1 MFARYMLFVFCQLAA
16 IANAETYSAR
26 VVAISDG
33 DTVTVLDESMRQHRI
48 RLAGIDA
55 PEKRQPFG
63 AQSKQHLSD
72 MVFGKQVEADCIK
85 VDRYHR
91 QVCKI
96 TINGVDANLE
106 QVKAGM
112 AWWYRTYAPDQAKVD
127 QTLYAAAE
135 NDARENRRGLWRE
148 PEAMAPWEWRR
159 ARK

>member
-1 MFARYMLFVFCQLAA
+1 MFARYVLAVSCLLA
-16 IANAETYSAR
+16 SIANAGTYSAR

-33 DTVTVLDESMRQHRI
+33 DTLTVLDESMRQHKI

-63 AQSKQHLSD
+63 TQSKQHLSD
-72 MVFGKQVEADCIK
+72 LVFGKQVEADCIK

-91 QVCKI
+91 QICKI
-96 TINGVDANLE
+96 TFNGVDANLE

-112 AWWYRTYAPDQAKVD
+112 AWWYRTYSQDQAKVD

-135 NDARENRRGLWRE
+135 KDARENRRGLWRE
-148 PEAMAPWEWRR
+148 PEAMAPWDWRR
-159 ARK
+159 ERK